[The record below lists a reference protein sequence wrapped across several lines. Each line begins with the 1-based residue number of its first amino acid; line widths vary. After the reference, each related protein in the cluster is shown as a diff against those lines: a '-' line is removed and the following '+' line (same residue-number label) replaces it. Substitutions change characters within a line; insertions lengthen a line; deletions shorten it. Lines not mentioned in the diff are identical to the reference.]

1 MPPSDDGPIELTTS
15 RIDWRSWLALAW
27 VIVFG
32 SLYARMVLQERAPGL
47 WASIRGVLPLD

>member
-1 MPPSDDGPIELTTS
+1 MPRSDGPLELNTR
-15 RIDWRSWLALAW
+15 RIDWQSWLALAW

-47 WASIRGVLPLD
+47 WALLRGFLSLD